1 METPTKKNDMT
12 LGEDSDKTIATPD
25 TKMATS
31 TSDTMMESSTPEKT
45 GANVGGRKKSRKVNP
60 ALKSW
65 VKFVKKIQHE
75 EKLTYPEAM
84 KRASKRK
91 SEWQRGGADIT
102 NESDE
107 LDLSKDS
114 SKDREMMGGRR
125 RHSRK
130 QRGGEGEVIEDDEVD
145 GQQMGG
151 RRRRSRKQRG
161 GEGEVIEDDEVDGQQ
176 MGGRRR
182 RSRRSRSRKQRGGNV
197 ADFDSDW
204 KQYGKVGGRRRTRR
218 HRR

>member
-1 METPTKKNDMT
+1 MDTPTKQPNTNDITPTGTPDKTMETP
-12 LGEDSDKTIATPD
+12 DKTMETPV
-25 TKMATS
+25 KVLEEGQ
-31 TSDTMMESSTPEKT
+31 MM
-45 GANVGGRKKSRKVNP
+45 GGRKKSRKVNP

-91 SEWQRGGADIT
+91 SEWQRGGD
-102 NESDE
+102 
-107 LDLSKDS
+107 
-114 SKDREMMGGRR
+114 
-125 RHSRK
+125 
-130 QRGGEGEVIEDDEVD
+130 GETIVEEEVD
-145 GQQMGG
+145 KDYEGMMGG

-161 GEGEVIEDDEVDGQQ
+161 GEGEVVEDEVVKDEEGM

-197 ADFDSDW
+197 ADFDNDW

>member
-1 METPTKKNDMT
+1 MDTPTKQPNTNDMT
-12 LGEDSDKTIATPD
+12 PTETPAGTPVKTNPTPV
-25 TKMATS
+25 KEEGQEQM
-31 TSDTMMESSTPEKT
+31 
-45 GANVGGRKKSRKVNP
+45 NGGRKKSRKVNP

-102 NESDE
+102 EESDGFGVPQE
-107 LDLSKDS
+107 V
-114 SKDREMMGGRR
+114 
-125 RHSRK
+125 
-130 QRGGEGEVIEDDEVD
+130 EGVENAK
-145 GQQMGG
+145 MGG

-161 GEGEVIEDDEVDGQQ
+161 GEGDTIVEEDKLVKDEEDM

-197 ADFDSDW
+197 ADFDNDW

>member
-1 METPTKKNDMT
+1 METKDESTTTTTDM
-12 LGEDSDKTIATPD
+12 S
-25 TKMATS
+25 MA
-31 TSDTMMESSTPEKT
+31 TPEKKT
-45 GANVGGRKKSRKVNP
+45 PQEIMGNSDEDMNTPNKMASMGGRKKSRKVNP

-102 NESDE
+102 DDSDK
-107 LDLSKDS
+107 LDLSK
-114 SKDREMMGGRR
+114 EMKGGRR
-125 RHSRK
+125 RRSRK

-161 GEGEVIEDDEVDGQQ
+161 GEGETSVEDDDEVDGEIKM

-182 RSRRSRSRKQRGGNV
+182 RRRSRSRKQRGGNV

>member
-1 METPTKKNDMT
+1 MVTPIKQPNTNDMTPTETPAGTPDKTMETPV
-12 LGEDSDKTIATPD
+12 KT
-25 TKMATS
+25 
-31 TSDTMMESSTPEKT
+31 METPEKPMM
-45 GANVGGRKKSRKVNP
+45 GGRKKSRKVNP

-102 NESDE
+102 
-107 LDLSKDS
+107 
-114 SKDREMMGGRR
+114 
-125 RHSRK
+125 
-130 QRGGEGEVIEDDEVD
+130 EGAEEVKEE
-145 GQQMGG
+145 GMMGG

-161 GEGEVIEDDEVDGQQ
+161 GEGEVVEEDTEVDEEEQ

-197 ADFDSDW
+197 ADFDNDW

>member
-1 METPTKKNDMT
+1 METPTKTDEMKST
-12 LGEDSDKTIATPD
+12 DKTMETPVKIMETSDENMATPM
-25 TKMATS
+25 TTPQKMA
-31 TSDTMMESSTPEKT
+31 M
-45 GANVGGRKKSRKVNP
+45 GGRKKSRKVNP

-91 SEWQRGGADIT
+91 SEWQRGGDGETIV
-102 NESDE
+102 EE
-107 LDLSKDS
+107 KDD
-114 SKDREMMGGRR
+114 K
-125 RHSRK
+125 
-130 QRGGEGEVIEDDEVD
+130 VD
-145 GQQMGG
+145 GEQMMGG

-161 GEGEVIEDDEVDGQQ
+161 GEGEQSVGEEDDEM

-182 RSRRSRSRKQRGGNV
+182 RRRSRSRKQRGGNV

>member
-1 METPTKKNDMT
+1 MESTSESMTPPVTPIKEASNKDMATPNTKMET
-12 LGEDSDKTIATPD
+12 SDENKEN
-25 TKMATS
+25 MN
-31 TSDTMMESSTPEKT
+31 TPEKM
-45 GANVGGRKKSRKVNP
+45 AAMGGRKKSRKVNP

-102 NESDE
+102 DESDE
-107 LDLSKDS
+107 LVSK
-114 SKDREMMGGRR
+114 EMMGGRR
-125 RHSRK
+125 RRSRK

>member
-1 METPTKKNDMT
+1 MESTSESMTPPVTPIKEASNKDMATPNTKMET
-12 LGEDSDKTIATPD
+12 SDENMATPM
-25 TKMATS
+25 TTPQKMA
-31 TSDTMMESSTPEKT
+31 M
-45 GANVGGRKKSRKVNP
+45 GGRKKSRKVNP

-91 SEWQRGGADIT
+91 SEWQRGGDG
-102 NESDE
+102 ESMVE
-107 LDLSKDS
+107 KD
-114 SKDREMMGGRR
+114 
-125 RHSRK
+125 
-130 QRGGEGEVIEDDEVD
+130 EDDEVD

-161 GEGEVIEDDEVDGQQ
+161 GEGEVEDDEVDGQQ

-182 RSRRSRSRKQRGGNV
+182 RRRSRSRKQRGGNV

>member
-1 METPTKKNDMT
+1 MST
-12 LGEDSDKTIATPD
+12 EDGSTT
-25 TKMATS
+25 TTTNMSMA
-31 TSDTMMESSTPEKT
+31 TPEKKT
-45 GANVGGRKKSRKVNP
+45 PDEDMKISDEDMNTPNKMASMGGRKKSRKVNP

-102 NESDE
+102 DGSDE
-107 LDLSKDS
+107 LDLSKD
-114 SKDREMMGGRR
+114 
-125 RHSRK
+125 RK
-130 QRGGEGEVIEDDEVD
+130 I
-145 GQQMGG
+145 MGG

-161 GEGEVIEDDEVDGQQ
+161 GEGEPSVGDDDDDDEM
-176 MGGRRR
+176 MGGRRRRSR

>member
-1 METPTKKNDMT
+1 METKDESTTTTTDM
-12 LGEDSDKTIATPD
+12 S
-25 TKMATS
+25 MA
-31 TSDTMMESSTPEKT
+31 TPEKKT
-45 GANVGGRKKSRKVNP
+45 PQETMGNSDEDMNTPNKMASMGGRKKSRKVNP

-102 NESDE
+102 DESDE
-107 LDLSKDS
+107 LDLSKD
-114 SKDREMMGGRR
+114 KEM
-125 RHSRK
+125 
-130 QRGGEGEVIEDDEVD
+130 
-145 GQQMGG
+145 MGG